1 MSAVKNEL
9 SPLGRK
15 IFLDRYALKD
25 VKKETL
31 EMGDIVV
38 AVSNTATGQREIG
51 VVTSLGEEDA
61 ITVKLDDGVI
71 LNVKREDVDKPLE
84 TDPAQMLARVAK
96 GIASQEKK
104 GDQQRWEKEF
114 NWLLED
120 WKFVPGGRILTGAG
134 TSQNLTYFNCYVI
147 PSPKDSRGGI
157 IASLGQMTEIMSRGG
172 GVGMNISSLRPRHS
186 YV

>member
-1 MSAVKNEL
+1 MSVVKNEL

-25 VKKETL
+25 VQKETL
-31 EMGDIVV
+31 KVGDIVV
-38 AVSNTATGQREIG
+38 AVSNAATGQREIG
-51 VVTSLGEEDA
+51 VVTSLGKDDA
-61 ITVKLDDGVI
+61 ITVKLDDGVV
-71 LNVKREDVDKPLE
+71 LNVNREEIDKPLE

-104 GDQQRWEKEF
+104 EVRSTWEKEF

-134 TSQNLTYFNCYVI
+134 TSQNLT
-147 PSPKDSRGGI
+147 
-157 IASLGQMTEIMSRGG
+157 
-172 GVGMNISSLRPRHS
+172 
-186 YV
+186 